1 MKPSTRPLQHPAAVS
16 PIEPFRMAVQ
26 DIARIGPGPQA
37 APWVEFLV
45 RPASCPP
52 ESPLGF
58 IQRAYRVHGSD
69 FDLTIVEE
77 CLRQV
82 HHLPRNAR
90 FSINIAP
97 ETLYSGRFL
106 DQLLERLEVRAIDP
120 SRLILEIVEFSG
132 AVDIARAARQLERI
146 IDAEISLALDDFGP
160 GFSNLDLVAADY
172 IDFIKLDR
180 SLVHEVHRS
189 SSRQRL
195 IEGLQHLAQATGVS
209 LVAEGVECAD
219 QLDLIRRSGIEWIQ
233 GFLLGRPYF
242 LTEELAHARS

>member
-1 MKPSTRPLQHPAAVS
+1 VKPSTRPLQHPVS
-16 PIEPFRMAVQ
+16 LPPIEPFRMAVQ
-26 DIARIGPGPQA
+26 EIARVGSGAQT

-45 RPASCPP
+45 RPAASPS
-52 ESPLGF
+52 ESPLRF
-58 IQRAYRVHGSD
+58 VQRAYRMHGTE
-69 FDLTIVEE
+69 FDLAIAEE

-82 HHLPRNAR
+82 QHLPANAR

-97 ETLYSGRFL
+97 ETLYSGEFL
-106 DQLLERLEVRAIDP
+106 DQLLGRFHHRDVDP

-132 AVDIARAARQLERI
+132 AVDTARAAKQVERI
-146 IDAEISLALDDFGP
+146 IDTGISLALDDFGP

-180 SLVHEVHRS
+180 SLVHDVHRS
-189 SSRQRL
+189 PSRLRL
-195 IEGLQHLAQATGVS
+195 IEGLQQLAEATGVA
-209 LVAEGVECAD
+209 LVAEGVECAE

-242 LTEELAHARS
+242 LTEDLAHARS

>member
-1 MKPSTRPLQHPAAVS
+1 M
-16 PIEPFRMAVQ
+16 
-26 DIARIGPGPQA
+26 
-37 APWVEFLV
+37 EFLV
-45 RPASCPP
+45 RPESYPH
-52 ESPLGF
+52 ESPLRF
-58 IQRAYRVHGSD
+58 VQRAYRVHGSA
-69 FDLTIVEE
+69 FDLIIAEE

-82 HHLPRNAR
+82 RHLPSNTR

-106 DQLLERLEVRAIDP
+106 DQLMGRLEARAIDP

-132 AVDIARAARQLERI
+132 AVDPARAAQQIERI
-146 IDAEISLALDDFGP
+146 IDAGISLALDDFGP

-180 SLVHEVHRS
+180 SLVHDVHRS
-189 SSRQRL
+189 ASRRRL
-195 IEGLQHLAQATGVS
+195 IEGLQHLAQATGVA
-209 LVAEGVECAD
+209 LVAEGIECAE
-219 QLDLIRRSGIEWIQ
+219 QLDLMRQSGIDWIQ